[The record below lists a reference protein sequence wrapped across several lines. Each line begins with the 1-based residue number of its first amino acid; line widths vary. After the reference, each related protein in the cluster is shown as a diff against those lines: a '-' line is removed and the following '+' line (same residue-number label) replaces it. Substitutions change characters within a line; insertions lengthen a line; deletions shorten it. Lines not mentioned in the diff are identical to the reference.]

1 MVDHAVK
8 QLSHHQK
15 RLAAAAAQGGDV
27 LLGGG
32 QLLQRKAAAQIAPG
46 DGDHVAK
53 VHPVRKGIQPRLIL
67 HLGEQLRVGKAVLRH
82 GLPHGAEVIG
92 AADEGLHDG
101 ADAQRRG
108 LGQIREVCLTQ
119 GGAVQLRA
127 LRRQALVAGED
138 AAAGDAAPPAVQ
150 HGQGHSPIV
159 QQDGHAGHQ
168 RRQHIFFHRDIRAQ
182 RHGFAHRQRQRG
194 GESADAHLRPAEVD
208 HQLGGQT
215 GGALRIVE
223 GVDPVAAGG
232 QHRVGHV
239 EPEAGD
245 AAAQQCGQRG
255 RFAAGGAQCGVISH
269 GVFSFGIF
277 SGWKWS

>member
-1 MVDHAVK
+1 M
-8 QLSHHQK
+8 
-15 RLAAAAAQGGDV
+15 
-27 LLGGG
+27 
-32 QLLQRKAAAQIAPG
+32 
-46 DGDHVAK
+46 
-53 VHPVRKGIQPRLIL
+53 
-67 HLGEQLRVGKAVLRH
+67 
-82 GLPHGAEVIG
+82 
-92 AADEGLHDG
+92 
-101 ADAQRRG
+101 
-108 LGQIREVCLTQ
+108 
-119 GGAVQLRA
+119 QLRA

-150 HGQGHSPIV
+150 YGQGHSPIV

-182 RHGFAHRQRQRG
+182 RHGLARRQRQRG

-215 GGALRIVE
+215 GGVLRIVE